1 MKFDNSIFAFLI
13 PLFFFW
19 SCNGGQMQHEN
30 SIFPSIGNVSDEQL
44 KRLSEIKIFFG
55 HQSVGFNIINGIQD
69 LMKENSKIKLNIVE
83 TADKSDFNA
92 GLFAHARAG
101 NNTKPKSKID
111 AFKNF
116 IEKGIGNQADIAFL
130 KFCYIDFNEKT
141 DVANVFADYREVM
154 SRLKNS
160 YPKTT
165 FVHVTVPLTSL
176 KTGLKAFTKKIIGRP
191 IRGYSDNIKRHQ
203 FNELM
208 KAEYSGKDPVFDL
221 AEIEST
227 YPAGKRSTFSKD
239 GTKYYSMVPEYTY
252 DGGHLNETG
261 RKIVAEQM
269 LVLLSDIA
277 K

>member
-1 MKFDNSIFAFLI
+1 
-13 PLFFFW
+13 
-19 SCNGGQMQHEN
+19 MQQEN
-30 SIFPSIGNVSDEQL
+30 SVFPSIKSISEAKL
-44 KRLSEIKIFFG
+44 KRLSEIKVFFG
-55 HQSVGFNIINGIQD
+55 HQSVGFNIMDGLQD
-69 LMKENSKIKLNIVE
+69 LMKENPKIKLNIAE
-83 TADKSDFNA
+83 TTDKSDFNA
-92 GLFAHARAG
+92 SLFAHARAG

-141 DVANVFADYREVM
+141 DVTNVFAEYREVM
-154 SRLKNS
+154 SHLKNS

-176 KTGLKAFTKKIIGRP
+176 QAGLKAFTKKIIGRP
-191 IRGYSDNIKRHQ
+191 LRGYDDNVIRNQ
-203 FNELM
+203 FNELI
-208 KAEYSGKDPVFDL
+208 KTEYSGKDPIFDL

-227 YPAGKRSTFSKD
+227 YPAGKRSSFKKD
-239 GTKYYSMVPEYTY
+239 GMTYYSMVPEYTY
-252 DGGHLNETG
+252 DGGHLNEAG
-261 RKIVAEQM
+261 RKIVAEQL